1 MQDSIRSWIRSQ
13 SEIGKVTFSL
23 EDVRLAFPS
32 LKNTRITEELSR
44 LKAQG
49 VIHTPHRSFFVTI
62 PVQYARLRQTPPS
75 YYIDAMMR
83 HLKRPYYLASLSAAA
98 LHGAAHQ
105 RPMRTFVMTQLPFSS
120 MTSSQNDSIIW
131 MYRKRVPESLLLEK
145 NAEMGV
151 IKYSNAELTALD
163 LVQYADRVG
172 SFSSVA
178 TVLAEL
184 RDATNFADARN
195 ASFKFTNSPTIQRLG
210 YLYDEILDD
219 HEQADVIYD
228 EWRASLSSQP
238 RTVNLRS
245 DSPLEIVAHSKRWLV
260 NINTEIE
267 VDEL

>member
-1 MQDSIRSWIRSQ
+1 MQSSIRSWIRSQ

-23 EDVRLAFPS
+23 EDVRLAFPA
-32 LKNTRITEELSR
+32 LKNTRISEELSR

-49 VIHTPHRSFFVTI
+49 VIHAPHRSFFVTI
-62 PVQYARLRQTPPS
+62 PVQYARVRQTPPT

-98 LHGAAHQ
+98 LHSAAHQ

-131 MYRKRVPESLLLEK
+131 MYKKHIPESLLLEK
-145 NAEMGV
+145 NSEMGV

-178 TVLAEL
+178 TVLSEL
-184 RDATNFADARN
+184 REATNFADARN
-195 ASFKFTNSPTIQRLG
+195 CSFKFTNSPTIQRLG
-210 YLYDEILDD
+210 YIYDEILGD
-219 HEQADVIYD
+219 HAQADVIYS
-228 EWRASLSSQP
+228 EWRASLTTQP

-245 DSPLEIVAHSKRWLV
+245 DSPLGTIEHNKRWLIS
-260 NINTEIE
+260 INTEIE
-267 VDEL
+267 IDDL